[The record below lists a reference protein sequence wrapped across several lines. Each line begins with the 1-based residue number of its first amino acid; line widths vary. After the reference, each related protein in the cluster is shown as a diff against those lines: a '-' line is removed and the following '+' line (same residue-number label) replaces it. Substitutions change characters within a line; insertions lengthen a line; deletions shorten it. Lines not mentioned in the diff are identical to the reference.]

1 MFLLDEIFIFKYNVL
16 VIICMLYLCQIL
28 CHSLVL
34 NSADWEAVQAAEK
47 QFKAIN
53 FRYIEFDK
61 IL

>member
-34 NSADWEAVQAAEK
+34 DLIDHNRRSAGENS
-47 QFKAIN
+47 N
-53 FRYIEFDK
+53 F
-61 IL
+61 